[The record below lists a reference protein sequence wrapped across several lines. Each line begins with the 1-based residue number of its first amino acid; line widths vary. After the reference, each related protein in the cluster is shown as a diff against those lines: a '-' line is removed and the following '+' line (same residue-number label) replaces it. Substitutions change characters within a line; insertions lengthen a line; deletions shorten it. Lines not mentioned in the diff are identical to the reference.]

1 LGFYLDRQRVH
12 VGDLAALTENLF
24 DAWRADREE
33 GLDSV
38 MLAPTRDLA
47 AELNQRARADRLLFA
62 RTPGPEVPLRDGNQ
76 ASAGELIITRQND
89 RRLRISATDWVKN
102 GDRWTVLTA
111 DRDGGLRVQHHRTGR
126 TIRLP
131 ASYVRDFVELGYAT
145 TIHSAQGITA
155 DTNHGLITGSES
167 RQQLYTM
174 CTRGRLS
181 NHIYLQLVGNGD
193 PHTLVR
199 PDTIRPST
207 GTELL
212 EQILARDDNT
222 RSASSLL
229 REQQDPAVR
238 LGGSVERYIDA
249 LHLAA
254 EEIVG
259 NTAAQALEDFANQ
272 LLPGLTDE
280 PAWPTLRAHL
290 LLVAA
295 DGIDPHQRLQAACDA
310 REVISAADRAAVL
323 DWRLDDISL
332 RGGPDGPLP
341 WLPRI
346 PDRVAADPEW
356 GPYLAARS
364 QLVAQLADQVRRNTA
379 AETPSWAA
387 QLHTLLPAELI
398 TELQVWRAATQVEP
412 GDQRP
417 TGPRQ
422 LDGSARIF
430 QQRLEMRLAAAD
442 TNAKWR
448 WQQLLAREVP
458 CVTPDPFLPELAERL
473 SDLTRAGF
481 DATLL
486 VRPAAAAGPLPDD
499 HPAAAL
505 WWCILDQIPA
515 RAPSHE
521 PATAVS
527 VPPGRTRPSPAR
539 RRSVFRSTQPP
550 MVGPSR

>member
-1 LGFYLDRQRVH
+1 M
-12 VGDLAALTENLF
+12 
-24 DAWRADREE
+24 
-33 GLDSV
+33 

-102 GDRWTVLTA
+102 GDRWTILTA

-155 DTNHGLITGSES
+155 DTMYGLITGNES

-174 CTRGRLS
+174 CTRGRLG

-193 PHTLVR
+193 PDTLIR

-207 GTELL
+207 ATELL
-212 EQILARDDNT
+212 EQILAQDDNP
-222 RSASSLL
+222 RSANTLL

-238 LGGSVERYIDA
+238 LGGSVERYVDA

-259 NTAAQALEDFANQ
+259 NSAAQALEDFANE
-272 LLPGLTDE
+272 LLPGLTDR

-290 LLVAA
+290 FLVAA
-295 DGIDPHQRLQAACDA
+295 DGVDPHQRLQAARDA

-332 RGGPDGPLP
+332 RGGPDSPLP

-364 QLVAQLADQVRRNTA
+364 QLVTQLADQVRRNTA

-387 QLHTLLPAELI
+387 HLHALLPAELI
-398 TELQVWRAATQVEP
+398 AELQVWRAATQVEP
-412 GDQRP
+412 GDRRP

-422 LDGSARIF
+422 LDDGARIF
-430 QQRLEMRLAAAD
+430 QQRLEMRLAVAD
-442 TNAKWR
+442 TDAKWR
-448 WQQLLAREVP
+448 WRQLLAREVP
-458 CVTPDPFLPELAERL
+458 SVTPDSFLPELAERL

-481 DATLL
+481 DVTQL
-486 VRPAAAAGPLPDD
+486 VRSAAAAGPLPDD
-499 HPAAAL
+499 HLAAAL
-505 WWCILDQIPA
+505 WWRILDQLP
-515 RAPSHE
+515 PHTPNQD
-521 PATAVS
+521 PATRNT
-527 VPPGRTRPSPAR
+527 VPAAKRSTTTPPDRHLHRPRSAQPPAFGPGR
-539 RRSVFRSTQPP
+539 
-550 MVGPSR
+550 

>member
-1 LGFYLDRQRVH
+1 
-12 VGDLAALTENLF
+12 
-24 DAWRADREE
+24 
-33 GLDSV
+33 
-38 MLAPTRDLA
+38 M
-47 AELNQRARADRLLFA
+47 
-62 RTPGPEVPLRDGNQ
+62 
-76 ASAGELIITRQND
+76 
-89 RRLRISATDWVKN
+89 
-102 GDRWTVLTA
+102 
-111 DRDGGLRVQHHRTGR
+111 
-126 TIRLP
+126 
-131 ASYVRDFVELGYAT
+131 
-145 TIHSAQGITA
+145 
-155 DTNHGLITGSES
+155 
-167 RQQLYTM
+167 
-174 CTRGRLS
+174 
-181 NHIYLQLVGNGD
+181 
-193 PHTLVR
+193 
-199 PDTIRPST
+199 
-207 GTELL
+207 
-212 EQILARDDNT
+212 
-222 RSASSLL
+222 
-229 REQQDPAVR
+229 
-238 LGGSVERYIDA
+238 
-249 LHLAA
+249 
-254 EEIVG
+254 
-259 NTAAQALEDFANQ
+259 
-272 LLPGLTDE
+272 
-280 PAWPTLRAHL
+280 
-290 LLVAA
+290 
-295 DGIDPHQRLQAACDA
+295 
-310 REVISAADRAAVL
+310 L

-356 GPYLAARS
+356 GPYLAVRS

-505 WWCILDQIPA
+505 WWRILDQIPA
-515 RAPSHE
+515 RAPSHSG
-521 PATAVS
+521 ATS
-527 VPPGRTRPSPAR
+527 
-539 RRSVFRSTQPP
+539 
-550 MVGPSR
+550 